1 MPFSLADYFQKQGLR
16 VIEASLKAVEG
27 KPTSYLR
34 DEHHYR
40 MHVIQPAWRA
50 LPAAVR
56 LLLKRQTGRW
66 DELFFALRDIVFDL
80 SKASVKLRP
89 GGLEWAAGRIR
100 SEFAEGPT
108 EPPLAA
114 P

>member
-16 VIEASLKAVEG
+16 VIQASLKNVEG

-56 LLLKRQTGRW
+56 LLLKKQTGPW
-66 DELFFALRDIVFDL
+66 EELFFA
-80 SKASVKLRP
+80 
-89 GGLEWAAGRIR
+89 E
-100 SEFAEGPT
+100 
-108 EPPLAA
+108 LADYVEA
-114 P
+114 VELYFTVADQMK